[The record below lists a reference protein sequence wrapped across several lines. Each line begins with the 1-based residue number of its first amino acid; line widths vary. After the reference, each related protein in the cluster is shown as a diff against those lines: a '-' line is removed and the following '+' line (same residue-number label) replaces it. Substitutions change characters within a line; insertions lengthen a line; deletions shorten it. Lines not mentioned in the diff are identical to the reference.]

1 MQKIR
6 QSNIELLRILAMFM
20 ICVIHANMVSLPH
33 PNTNDLLSS
42 PIPTI
47 TRYFIESLGIV
58 GVNIFVFISG
68 WFTIN
73 TRKKSFYAFFFQIL
87 FLWGGSFLLFWIIGL
102 TEFNLS
108 NILEI
113 FAFSSKD
120 WFIKSYIVLLILAPI
135 LNTFL
140 DHSSENL
147 QRNTIICFFLF
158 TCTYGWFGGA
168 KRFFVSGYTPLLFI
182 GLYLLSHYVR
192 YCCHQNTTPRMIK
205 FLFSMEKK
213 FDLAIFFTCAFIN
226 TFLGVIGLYFNKAN
240 VYGLVYAYSNPFT
253 IIGALYLLLYFSK
266 LDIQNNNFINYF
278 AKGSF
283 AVYLL
288 HSEHTVLRPLF
299 TKSVCVLY
307 NFSSGI
313 ICIVSIFIFLFFV
326 YIVSVIIDRPRI
338 LLWNFISNK
347 YNIK

>member
-1 MQKIR
+1 MPRIR

-20 ICVIHANMVSLPH
+20 ICVIHANMVSLQH
-33 PNTNDLLSS
+33 PNTNELLIS

-47 TRYFIESLGIV
+47 TRYCIESLGIV

-73 TRKKSFYAFFFQIL
+73 TRKKSVFAFIFQIL
-87 FLWGGSFLLFWIIGL
+87 MLWGGSFMLFCMIGL
-102 TEFNLS
+102 TEFNLT
-108 NILEI
+108 NISEI
-113 FAFSSKD
+113 FAFSSYD
-120 WFIKSYIVLLILAPI
+120 WFIKSYIVLLILAPV
-135 LNTFL
+135 LNKYL
-140 DHSSENL
+140 EHSSEKL
-147 QRNTIICFFLF
+147 QRLIIFYFFLF

-168 KRFFVSGYTPLLFI
+168 KRFFVSGYTPLFFI

-192 YCCHQNTTPRMIK
+192 CCYHQNSTPRMIK
-205 FLFSMEKK
+205 FLVSMDKK
-213 FDLAIFFTCAFIN
+213 YDLALFFTCAIIN
-226 TFLGVIGLYFNKAN
+226 TFLGVIGLYFNKSNA
-240 VYGLVYAYSNPFT
+240 YGLVYAYTNPFT

-266 LDIQNNNFINYF
+266 LDIQSNVFINYF

-288 HSEHTVLRPLF
+288 HSEKTVIRPLF

-313 ICIVSIFIFLFFV
+313 FCIVSIFIFLLFV

-338 LLWNFISNK
+338 LLWKFISNK
-347 YNIK
+347 YNI